1 MFTKFQKSFQ
11 TGIVTSSYPHK
22 KETPP
27 ERFRGRIEI
36 DNEKCKQCNACV
48 EVCPTGAYTWIPLV
62 PKLQLGNEKRYL
74 QLSHARCIFCGL
86 CEEVCPY
93 KAITIT
99 NDFELAT
106 ATKEDL
112 LLKAGLNS
120 KESVETL
127 GKNLKKKILSI
138 FKRSLHIREVD
149 AGSCN
154 GCEWEA
160 VALLNPVHDL
170 QRFGIDFV
178 ASPRHADCLLVTGPL
193 TRNLEIALKKTYHA
207 TPEPKMVIAL
217 GACACSGGIF
227 SNCYATKNGID
238 NTVPVDVYIP
248 GCPPRPQAII
258 YGLLLALDRIKV

>member
-36 DNEKCKQCNACV
+36 DNEKCKQCNVRPPQADESASGMTCV

-99 NDFELAT
+99 
-106 ATKEDL
+106 
-112 LLKAGLNS
+112 
-120 KESVETL
+120 
-127 GKNLKKKILSI
+127 
-138 FKRSLHIREVD
+138 
-149 AGSCN
+149 
-154 GCEWEA
+154 
-160 VALLNPVHDL
+160 
-170 QRFGIDFV
+170 
-178 ASPRHADCLLVTGPL
+178 
-193 TRNLEIALKKTYHA
+193 
-207 TPEPKMVIAL
+207 
-217 GACACSGGIF
+217 
-227 SNCYATKNGID
+227 
-238 NTVPVDVYIP
+238 
-248 GCPPRPQAII
+248 
-258 YGLLLALDRIKV
+258 